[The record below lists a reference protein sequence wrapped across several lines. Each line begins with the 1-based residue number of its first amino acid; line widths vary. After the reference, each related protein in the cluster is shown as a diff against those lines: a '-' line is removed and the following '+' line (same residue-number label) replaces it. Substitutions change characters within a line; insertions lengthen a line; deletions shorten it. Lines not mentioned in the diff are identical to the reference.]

1 MNIFTIYSLF
11 YSLLINIVYFS
22 SKRLRS
28 IENKIFEKIMLT
40 NFVGVLLAIGSY
52 FTIKNIDRFELLNTF
67 VSKGYIIYLLTWL
80 TLFSVYIF
88 VISIKDGKDKK
99 SEVNKIINLFGIL
112 YLIFLI
118 IIIIK
123 PLYYHNINGAIYSY
137 GPSANVMYI
146 VSIVYITVWLI
157 RLSTNI
163 KRIRDKK
170 YLPIFAFMGLG
181 LVVMIIQKQHPELLL
196 MTSMETFIVFLM
208 YHTIENPDMQIIEEV
223 HRAKEISDNANE
235 EKSMFLYNMTNEIRG
250 ITKDI
255 DYSADNIL
263 EEVDNKKVD
272 VLNIGNSAREIKN
285 NTAKFTTM
293 TNEILDISQM
303 DSNIKIYN
311 DKYNVKIIIKE
322 LVQIYKKKAEDKGIS
337 FRTNIASDIPPYLY
351 GDSMGLKK
359 ALSIIL
365 DNSVKYTSSG
375 FIDFDVSTIIKRDIA
390 RLVITVE
397 DSGSGIKAED
407 LNKIFNKKVN
417 DNERLNIKYNLYN
430 AKRLV
435 ILMGGTIIPS
445 SVYGRGTTIKVVLD
459 QKIADIDDALDK
471 YESVY
476 DKKSIL
482 LVDDNVSSGKIFTK
496 MLKDTN
502 IELSIVTSGKECL
515 DKIRNKDKYD
525 LILLDEDMEPLDG
538 ITVMRKLKE
547 IRTFNTKTILLTK
560 NNDYEYND
568 DYLEYGFD
576 GYLLKPID
584 KDKLFELID
593 KYFKWF
599 FVK

>member
-99 SEVNKIINLFGIL
+99 SAVNKIINLFGIL

-459 QKIADIDDALDK
+459 QKIADMDDALDK

-525 LILLDEDMEPLDG
+525 LILLDEDMEPLNG

-593 KYFKWF
+593 KYLK
-599 FVK
+599 

>member
-67 VSKGYIIYLLTWL
+67 VSKGYIVYLLTWL

-88 VISIKDGKDKK
+88 DISIKEGRDKK

-112 YLIFLI
+112 YLVFLI

-123 PLYYHNINGAIYSY
+123 PLYYHNSNGAIYSY

-146 VSIVYITVWLI
+146 VSVVYITVWII

-181 LVVMIIQKQHPELLL
+181 VVVMLIQRQHPELLL

-250 ITKDI
+250 ITRDI

-285 NTAKFTTM
+285 NTARFTTM
-293 TNEILDISQM
+293 TNEIFDISQM

-311 DKYNVKIIIKE
+311 DKYNIKIIIKE

-365 DNSVKYTSSG
+365 DNSVKYTDSG

-397 DSGSGIKAED
+397 DSGSGIKALD

-445 SVYGRGTTIKVVLD
+445 SVYGYGTTIKVVLD
-459 QKIADIDDALDK
+459 QKIAESDDTLNK

-482 LVDDNVSSGKIFTK
+482 LVDDNASSGKIFTK
-496 MLKDTN
+496 MLKDTDIILN
-502 IELSIVTSGKECL
+502 IVTSGKECL

-538 ITVMRKLKE
+538 ITVMKKLKE
-547 IRTFNTKTILLTK
+547 IRTFNTKSILLTK

-568 DYLEYGFD
+568 DYLKYGFD

-584 KDKLFELID
+584 KDKLFEVID
-593 KYFKWF
+593 KYLK
-599 FVK
+599 

>member
-67 VSKGYIIYLLTWL
+67 VSKGYIVYLLTWL

-99 SEVNKIINLFGIL
+99 SAVNKIINLFGIL

-593 KYFKWF
+593 KYFK
-599 FVK
+599 

>member
-67 VSKGYIIYLLTWL
+67 VSKGYIVYLLTWL

-459 QKIADIDDALDK
+459 QKIADMDDALDK

-482 LVDDNVSSGKIFTK
+482 LVGDNVSSGKIFTK

-547 IRTFNTKTILLTK
+547 IITFNTKTILLTK

-593 KYFKWF
+593 KYLK
-599 FVK
+599 

>member
-67 VSKGYIIYLLTWL
+67 VSKGYIVYLLTWL

-88 VISIKDGKDKK
+88 VISIKEGKDNK

-146 VSIVYITVWLI
+146 VSVVYITVWLI

-593 KYFKWF
+593 KYLK
-599 FVK
+599 

>member
-67 VSKGYIIYLLTWL
+67 VSKGYIVYLLTWL

-88 VISIKDGKDKK
+88 VISIKEGKDKK

-235 EKSMFLYNMTNEIRG
+235 EKTMFLYNMTNEIRG
-250 ITKDI
+250 ITRDI

-272 VLNIGNSAREIKN
+272 VLNIGNYAREIKN

-322 LVQIYKKKAEDKGIS
+322 LVQIYKKKAEEKGIS

-459 QKIADIDDALDK
+459 QKIADMDDALDK

-593 KYFKWF
+593 KYLK
-599 FVK
+599 

>member
-146 VSIVYITVWLI
+146 VSIVYITIWLI

-163 KRIRDKK
+163 KKIRDKK

-593 KYFKWF
+593 KYLK
-599 FVK
+599 

>member
-163 KRIRDKK
+163 KKIRDKK

-322 LVQIYKKKAEDKGIS
+322 LVQIYKKKAEDKGIN

-459 QKIADIDDALDK
+459 QKIADMDDALDK

-593 KYFKWF
+593 KYLK
-599 FVK
+599 

>member
-263 EEVDNKKVD
+263 EKVDNKKVD

-375 FIDFDVSTIIKRDIA
+375 FIDFDVSTIIKRDVA

-459 QKIADIDDALDK
+459 QKIADMDDALDK

-593 KYFKWF
+593 KYLK
-599 FVK
+599 

>member
-67 VSKGYIIYLLTWL
+67 ISKGYIVYLLTWL

-88 VISIKDGKDKK
+88 VISIKEGKDKK

-459 QKIADIDDALDK
+459 QKIADMDDALDK

-547 IRTFNTKTILLTK
+547 IRTFNIKTILLTK

-593 KYFKWF
+593 KYLK
-599 FVK
+599 

>member
-67 VSKGYIIYLLTWL
+67 VSKGYIVYLLTWL

-157 RLSTNI
+157 RLFTNI

-181 LVVMIIQKQHPELLL
+181 LVVMIIQKQHSELLL

-593 KYFKWF
+593 KYLK
-599 FVK
+599 

>member
-1 MNIFTIYSLF
+1 MNMFTIYSLF

-67 VSKGYIIYLLTWL
+67 VSKGYIVYLLTWL

-88 VISIKDGKDKK
+88 VISIKEGKDKK

-208 YHTIENPDMQIIEEV
+208 YHTTENPDMQIIEEV

-459 QKIADIDDALDK
+459 QKIADMDDALDK

-525 LILLDEDMEPLDG
+525 LILLDEDIEPLDG

-568 DYLEYGFD
+568 EYLEYGFD

-593 KYFKWF
+593 KYLK
-599 FVK
+599 

>member
-67 VSKGYIIYLLTWL
+67 ISKGYIVYLLTWL

-99 SEVNKIINLFGIL
+99 SAVNKIINLFGIL

-459 QKIADIDDALDK
+459 QKIADMDDALDK

-593 KYFKWF
+593 KYLK
-599 FVK
+599 

>member
-88 VISIKDGKDKK
+88 VISIKDGKGKK

-593 KYFKWF
+593 KYLK
-599 FVK
+599 

>member
-1 MNIFTIYSLF
+1 MNSSAYVCTLEFIFVKSAKASRIS
-11 YSLLINIVYFS
+11 
-22 SKRLRS
+22 
-28 IENKIFEKIMLT
+28 E
-40 NFVGVLLAIGSY
+40 IGLP
-52 FTIKNIDRFELLNTF
+52 F
-67 VSKGYIIYLLTWL
+67 
-80 TLFSVYIF
+80 IF

-99 SEVNKIINLFGIL
+99 SAVNKIINLFGIL

-459 QKIADIDDALDK
+459 QKIADMDDALDK

-593 KYFKWF
+593 KYLK
-599 FVK
+599 

>member
-67 VSKGYIIYLLTWL
+67 ISKGYIVYLLTWL

-322 LVQIYKKKAEDKGIS
+322 LVQIYKKKAEDKGIN

-459 QKIADIDDALDK
+459 QKIADMDDTLDK

-593 KYFKWF
+593 KYLK
-599 FVK
+599 

>member
-99 SEVNKIINLFGIL
+99 SAVNKIINLFGIL

-311 DKYNVKIIIKE
+311 DKYNVKIVIKE

-459 QKIADIDDALDK
+459 QKIADMDDALDK

-593 KYFKWF
+593 KYLK
-599 FVK
+599 

>member
-67 VSKGYIIYLLTWL
+67 VSKGYIVYLLTWL

-163 KRIRDKK
+163 KRIMDKK

-375 FIDFDVSTIIKRDIA
+375 FIDFDVSTIIKRDVA

-459 QKIADIDDALDK
+459 QKIADMDDALDK

-593 KYFKWF
+593 KYLK
-599 FVK
+599 

>member
-67 VSKGYIIYLLTWL
+67 ISKGYIVYLLTWL

-88 VISIKDGKDKK
+88 VISIKEGKDKK

-459 QKIADIDDALDK
+459 QKIADMDDALDK

-525 LILLDEDMEPLDG
+525 LILLDEDMEPLNG

-593 KYFKWF
+593 KYLK
-599 FVK
+599 

>member
-67 VSKGYIIYLLTWL
+67 VSKGYIVYLLTWL

-88 VISIKDGKDKK
+88 VISIKEGKDKK

-146 VSIVYITVWLI
+146 VSVVYITVWLI

-459 QKIADIDDALDK
+459 QKIADMDDALDK

-515 DKIRNKDKYD
+515 DKIRNKDKYG

-593 KYFKWF
+593 KYLK
-599 FVK
+599 

>member
-99 SEVNKIINLFGIL
+99 SAVNKIINLFGIL

-181 LVVMIIQKQHPELLL
+181 LVVMIIQKQHSELLL

-459 QKIADIDDALDK
+459 QKIADMDDALDK

-593 KYFKWF
+593 KYLK
-599 FVK
+599 

>member
-67 VSKGYIIYLLTWL
+67 VSKGYVVYLLTWL

-459 QKIADIDDALDK
+459 QKIADMDDALDK

-593 KYFKWF
+593 KYLK
-599 FVK
+599 

>member
-163 KRIRDKK
+163 KRIRDVK

-375 FIDFDVSTIIKRDIA
+375 FIDFDVNTIIKRDIA

-593 KYFKWF
+593 KYLK
-599 FVK
+599 

>member
-67 VSKGYIIYLLTWL
+67 ISKGYIVYLLTWL

-88 VISIKDGKDKK
+88 VISIKEEKDKK

-272 VLNIGNSAREIKN
+272 VLNIGNYAREIKN

-459 QKIADIDDALDK
+459 QKIADMDDALDK

-593 KYFKWF
+593 KYLK
-599 FVK
+599 

>member
-67 VSKGYIIYLLTWL
+67 ISKGYIVYLLTWL

-88 VISIKDGKDKK
+88 VISIKEGKDKK

-459 QKIADIDDALDK
+459 QKIADMDDALDK

-584 KDKLFELID
+584 KDKIFELID
-593 KYFKWF
+593 KYLK
-599 FVK
+599 

>member
-67 VSKGYIIYLLTWL
+67 VSKGYIVYLLTWL

-196 MTSMETFIVFLM
+196 MTSMETFVVFLM

-459 QKIADIDDALDK
+459 QKIADMDDALDK

-482 LVDDNVSSGKIFTK
+482 LVDGNVSSGKIFTK

-593 KYFKWF
+593 KYLK
-599 FVK
+599 

>member
-67 VSKGYIIYLLTWL
+67 VSKGYIVYLLTWL

-311 DKYNVKIIIKE
+311 DKYNIKIIIKE

-459 QKIADIDDALDK
+459 QKIADMDDALDK

-593 KYFKWF
+593 KYLK
-599 FVK
+599 

>member
-99 SEVNKIINLFGIL
+99 SAVNKIINLFGIL

-311 DKYNVKIIIKE
+311 DKYNIKIIIKE

-593 KYFKWF
+593 KYLK
-599 FVK
+599 

>member
-88 VISIKDGKDKK
+88 VISIKEGKDKK

-311 DKYNVKIIIKE
+311 DKYNIKIIIKE

-459 QKIADIDDALDK
+459 QKIADMDDALDK

-593 KYFKWF
+593 KYLK
-599 FVK
+599 

>member
-146 VSIVYITVWLI
+146 VSVVYITVWLI

-375 FIDFDVSTIIKRDIA
+375 FIDFDVSTIIKRDVA

-459 QKIADIDDALDK
+459 QKIADMDDALDK

-593 KYFKWF
+593 KYLK
-599 FVK
+599 

>member
-593 KYFKWF
+593 KYLK
-599 FVK
+599 

>member
-99 SEVNKIINLFGIL
+99 SAVNKIINLFGIL

-157 RLSTNI
+157 ILSTNI

-593 KYFKWF
+593 KYLK
-599 FVK
+599 

>member
-163 KRIRDKK
+163 KRIRDMK

-375 FIDFDVSTIIKRDIA
+375 FIDFDVNTIIKRDIA

-593 KYFKWF
+593 KYLK
-599 FVK
+599 

>member
-22 SKRLRS
+22 SSRLRS

-67 VSKGYIIYLLTWL
+67 VSKGYIVYLLTWL

-99 SEVNKIINLFGIL
+99 SAVNKIINLFGIL

-123 PLYYHNINGAIYSY
+123 PLYYHNIKGAIYSY

-417 DNERLNIKYNLYN
+417 DNEKLNIKYNLYN

-459 QKIADIDDALDK
+459 QKIADMDDALDK

-593 KYFKWF
+593 KYLK
-599 FVK
+599 

>member
-407 LNKIFNKKVN
+407 LNKIFNRKVN

-593 KYFKWF
+593 KYLK
-599 FVK
+599 

>member
-272 VLNIGNSAREIKN
+272 VLNIGNSARDIKN

-459 QKIADIDDALDK
+459 QKIADMDDALDK

-593 KYFKWF
+593 KYLK
-599 FVK
+599 

>member
-67 VSKGYIIYLLTWL
+67 VSKGYIVYLLTWL

-88 VISIKDGKDKK
+88 VISIKEGKDKK

-163 KRIRDKK
+163 KRISDKK

-459 QKIADIDDALDK
+459 QKIADMDDALDK

-584 KDKLFELID
+584 KDKLFELIG
-593 KYFKWF
+593 KYLK
-599 FVK
+599 

>member
-22 SKRLRS
+22 SSRLRS

-67 VSKGYIIYLLTWL
+67 VSKGYIVYLLTWL

-88 VISIKDGKDKK
+88 VISIKDGKDKR
-99 SEVNKIINLFGIL
+99 SEANKIINLFGIL

-123 PLYYHNINGAIYSY
+123 PLYYHNSDGAIYSY

-146 VSIVYITVWLI
+146 VSVVYITVWLI

-255 DYSADNIL
+255 DYFADDIL
-263 EEVDNKKVD
+263 EEVDNKKVN

-397 DSGSGIKAED
+397 DSGSGIKAID

-417 DNERLNIKYNLYN
+417 DNEKLNIKYNLYN

-435 ILMGGTIIPS
+435 VLMGGTIIPS

-459 QKIADIDDALDK
+459 QKIADMGDALDK

-525 LILLDEDMEPLDG
+525 LILIDEDMEPLDG

-584 KDKLFELID
+584 KDKLFEIID
-593 KYFKWF
+593 KYLK
-599 FVK
+599 

>member
-311 DKYNVKIIIKE
+311 DKYNIKIIIKE

-365 DNSVKYTSSG
+365 DNSVKYTSRG

-593 KYFKWF
+593 KYLK
-599 FVK
+599 

>member
-272 VLNIGNSAREIKN
+272 KDLVNDYLRAIKE
-285 NTAKFTTM
+285 NTARFTTM
-293 TNEILDISQM
+293 TNEILDV
-303 DSNIKIYN
+303 DSIDSASIKVYD
-311 DKYNVKIIIKE
+311 DKYNIKLLLKKIVTLYSDE
-322 LVQIYKKKAEDKGIS
+322 CSKKGLT
-337 FRTNIASDIPPYLY
+337 FRSDIASDLPEYLY
-351 GDSMGLKK
+351 GDNLGLKNV
-359 ALSIIL
+359 LTSIL
-365 DNSVKYTSSG
+365 DNSIKYTKEG
-375 FIDFDVSTIIKRDIA
+375 YIELNVNTIIKNNIA
-390 RLVITVE
+390 RLIITIE
-397 DSGSGIKAED
+397 DSGVGISPDEMD
-407 LNKIFNKKVN
+407 SIFYKRKEEIDGSNMKS
-417 DNERLNIKYNLYN
+417 NLFT
-430 AKRLV
+430 ARKL
-435 ILMGGTIIPS
+435 ITLMGGTIIPS
-445 SVYGRGTTIKVVLD
+445 SNYGNGTTMKIVLD
-459 QKIADIDDALDK
+459 QKIVEEANEKYNK
-471 YESVY
+471 YESFY
-476 DKKSIL
+476 DEKKIL
-482 LVDDNVSSGKIFTK
+482 LVDDNISTEKIISK
-496 MLKDTN
+496 LLRDTN
-502 IELSIVTSGKECL
+502 IKLDYVSLGKEAL
-515 DKIRNKDKYD
+515 DKIRGKEKYD
-525 LILLDEDMEPLDG
+525 LILLDEVMDPLDG
-538 ITVMRKLKE
+538 VTVMKKFKD
-547 IRTFNTKTILLTK
+547 IRNFKTNVILLTR
-560 NNDYEYND
+560 NNEYEYNEE
-568 DYLEYGFD
+568 YLKYGFS
-576 GYLLKPID
+576 GYLLKPIS
-584 KDKLFELID
+584 KDKLFEIID
-593 KYFKWF
+593 KYLK
-599 FVK
+599 